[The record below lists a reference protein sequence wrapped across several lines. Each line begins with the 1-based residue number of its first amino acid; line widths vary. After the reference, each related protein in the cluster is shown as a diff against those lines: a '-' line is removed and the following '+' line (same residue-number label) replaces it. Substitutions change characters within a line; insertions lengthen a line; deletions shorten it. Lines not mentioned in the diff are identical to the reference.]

1 MTKTLSLFAILSAL
15 ASAPAEAHS
24 YSEINL
30 PEEGFT
36 ADLGISAAYRSESLV
51 RSDEAW
57 VIPGALMGGEALPSK
72 SGISLDEVFLVP
84 SFRRDQTYGFLK
96 VGRHLGSEDLELDH
110 VVVGHAFTP
119 SLALE
124 LGQMAAIFTPFN
136 GQHALDTSFSSR
148 RLVYDAIWGGQ
159 YNDQGVRLKA
169 HVLGFDAGIELW
181 KGGSFPAQQSDTDRS
196 AYDVYLRYSLDS
208 ASSRIQLGAYRYQ
221 AEAVRREDA
230 RYTAG
235 HSHGTA
241 ITIDPSYFDGNV
253 AVHGLTILSRFSFD
267 TFAFGFQGEL
277 SQMNQEGRLWDLTHE
292 ADFEN
297 ETLGLWGEV
306 FVSHAS
312 DTLSVRSERL
322 KIKNDIYGSAAV
334 ILGQKLRLIDA
345 TEDPYRHTMSY
356 EYRFS
361 ETIRS
366 RIEWSK
372 DFTTGDT
379 KDIVTLGAV
388 WSDTLIRSNPTKD

>member
-1 MTKTLSLFAILSAL
+1 MKSLPILAFLSAL
-15 ASAPAEAHS
+15 LTAEAEAHS
-24 YSEINL
+24 YSEIAL
-30 PEEGFT
+30 PAEGFT
-36 ADLGISAAYRSESLV
+36 ADLGVSAAYRSESLV
-51 RSDEAW
+51 RSDEVW

-72 SGISLDEVFLVP
+72 QGIGLDEVFLVP

-119 SLALE
+119 SFALE

-159 YNDQGVRLKA
+159 YNDQGVRLKN
-169 HVLGFDAGIELW
+169 HFWGLDAGIELW

-196 AYDVYLRYSLDS
+196 AYDVYLRYSLGAGPS
-208 ASSRIQLGAYRYQ
+208 HFQIGAYSYQ
-221 AEAVRREDA
+221 AEAVRREDG
-230 RYTAG
+230 RYSAG

-241 ITIDPSYFDGNV
+241 ITIDPTYFDGRV
-253 AVHGLTILSRFSFD
+253 AVHGLTLLSQHTFD
-267 TFAFGFQGEL
+267 QFGFGFQGEVNQL
-277 SQMNQEGRLWDLTHE
+277 SQEGRLWDLTHE

-297 ETLGLWGEV
+297 KTLGLWGEL
-306 FVSHAS
+306 FVSYAS
-312 DTLSVRSERL
+312 ETLSLRSERL

-334 ILGQKLRLIDA
+334 ILGQKLRLIEA
-345 TEDPYRHTMSY
+345 KEDPYRHTLSY
-356 EYRFS
+356 EHRFS
-361 ETIRS
+361 EMIRS

-372 DFTTGDT
+372 DFTAGDR
-379 KDIVTLGAV
+379 KDIVTVGAV
-388 WSDTLIRSNPTKD
+388 WSDTLTRSNAAKD